1 MGQSLDPA
9 WTPVA
14 SVMTPNPTCVKAT
27 DGALDALAIMID
39 RHFRHLP
46 VSLVMGPLF
55 ALHEQLLLRSLRYLE
70 GGHGLF
76 CHKKV

>member
-9 WTPVA
+9 WTTVA
-14 SVMTPNPTCVKAT
+14 LVMTPNPTCVKAT

-46 VSLVMGPLF
+46 VSLVMGLLF
-55 ALHEQLLLRSLRYLE
+55 ALLRKRLFEQLFYSCLAQY
-70 GGHGLF
+70 F
-76 CHKKV
+76 IAFT